1 MWLLLNWAKIL
12 GCFFVVVFS
21 PVGKMAVCMHRQHRD
36 VCSKLSSVTFVPTD
50 CAILF
55 MQLMTTMFNNMTS
68 TFAWSSDLALFLN
81 VINGTMILL
90 LEDTAILRYCLA
102 SLINTCRHFK
112 HVFATNG
119 SADRLDI
126 FRIVE
131 VEIEGLREN
140 GWLVLDAQSTVKVA

>member
-1 MWLLLNWAKIL
+1 
-12 GCFFVVVFS
+12 
-21 PVGKMAVCMHRQHRD
+21 MHRQHRD
-36 VCSKLSSVTFVPTD
+36 VRSTLSSVTFVPTD
-50 CAILF
+50 CAVLF

-119 SADRLDI
+119 SVCGKTRRL
-126 FRIVE
+126 
-131 VEIEGLREN
+131 
-140 GWLVLDAQSTVKVA
+140 